1 MPDQLQLRGGTTSE
15 HNSFTGAAREVTVDT
30 TKKTVVVHDGSTAG
44 GTALM
49 KESGGN
55 SASTVAIGSGG
66 TNALSIDASQDITF
80 TGASANAVW
89 DKSDNALEFADNA
102 KCTFGDSDLSIFHD
116 GTYSRIQDSSTNF
129 VFDANRFTINKPGSP
144 VENIFDANSNGAVT
158 LYYDDNAKL
167 ATHANGVHLSGSMYL
182 PDSQIVGFGDI
193 SNPDLRIYHNGSD
206 SYIDSATGN
215 FALRTTNAGHIS
227 IKTNDEY
234 GIFCAANGAVDLYYD
249 GSKKF
254 ETASDGV
261 KLAAD
266 NSTLY
271 IGADGDL
278 RMWHNGTNSN
288 LVNITGD
295 LLVRSGGLHIQNA
308 AGTETQAYFADDG
321 AVDLYYDGSKKFET
335 YAYGIKTTQNIMIGT
350 HAYWEDS
357 GEAIFGDDSDLKI
370 YHSGADSVIDKTTDG
385 NLLIYVHEDFYL
397 KHGTEKMIA
406 ALDNGAVEL
415 YHDNSKKL
423 ETTTAGIT
431 VAGAVTETSDI
442 ALKTNI
448 EPIDNVLDKIKQIT
462 GYTYQFKD
470 TGHDSM
476 GVTAQDVEKVFPEL
490 VHGKEGAKTLQ
501 YSGLIGALIESV
513 KELSAKVAALESA

>member
-1 MPDQLQLRGGTTSE
+1 MATQVQFRGGTTTE
-15 HNSFTGAAREVTVDT
+15 HASFNGAAREVTVDT
-30 TKKTVVVHDGSTAG
+30 TKQTLVVQDGSTNGGFPLLGEKNADNVTVNFGTGDDLQIYHDGSNSYIKDT
-44 GTALM
+44 GTGDLFI
-49 KESGGN
+49 SGKN
-55 SASTVAIGSGG
+55 NIRFLDYG
-66 TNALSIDASQDITF
+66 TNEDMAKMTSDGAVELFYDGGKKFETNVDGIEIYGNCLMDADNRKIIL
-80 TGASANAVW
+80 GAS
-89 DKSDNALEFADNA
+89 D
-102 KCTFGDSDLSIFHD
+102 DLQIYHD
-116 GTYSRIQDSSTNF
+116 GSHSYIK
-129 VFDANRFTINKPGSP
+129 DAGTG
-144 VENIFDANSNGAVT
+144 
-158 LYYDDNAKL
+158 
-167 ATHANGVHLSGSMYL
+167 
-182 PDSQIVGFGDI
+182 
-193 SNPDLRIYHNGSD
+193 DLRILSSELNIQNAAGTETQAY
-206 SYIDSATGN
+206 
-215 FALRTTNAGHIS
+215 FAE
-227 IKTNDEY
+227 D
-234 GIFCAANGAVDLYYD
+234 GAVALYYD

-254 ETASDGV
+254 ETVSDGV

-271 IGADGDL
+271 IGAGGDL
-278 RMWHNGTNSN
+278 RLWHNGTNSN